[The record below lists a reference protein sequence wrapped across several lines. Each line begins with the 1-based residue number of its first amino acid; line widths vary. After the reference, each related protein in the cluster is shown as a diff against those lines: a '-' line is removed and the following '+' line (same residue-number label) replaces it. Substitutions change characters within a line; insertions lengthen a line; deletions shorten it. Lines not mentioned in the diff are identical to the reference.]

1 MDGNG
6 FPLPGKMAFAAGL
19 VCKSPRLS
27 PRELGP
33 SLEEEHREGVAELL
47 HLLLREGYLYPADD

>member
-6 FPLPGKMAFAAGL
+6 FPLPGKMDFAAGL

-33 SLEEEHREGVAELL
+33 ALEGQQGEGVAELL
-47 HLLLREGYLYPADD
+47 HLLLRDGYLYPADD